1 MMIAA
6 TCLSLALSALQLAA
20 SPLAASASSVPP
32 DLVVLNARIWTGEPD
47 GAEPVALAAGGG
59 VILALGDNDAVLAL
73 AGDQT
78 RILDAG
84 GRRLIPG
91 LTDSHTHIISGG
103 LMLAQLNLRDVADKD
118 AFIRA
123 VAEEAKRKKRG
134 EWIRGGRWSVESWKQ
149 PQPPTRAWL
158 DPVTGDLPVF
168 LQRMDG
174 HQALVN
180 SAALKRAGIT
190 ASGPPDPKG
199 GEIQRDPATGEPTG
213 ILKDAAMDLVSRH
226 IPASTLAE
234 LREALL
240 RAMRHLNSLGITGV
254 HDMCEPEHLA
264 IFLQAHK
271 EGSLTVRIHAFLS
284 TEDWARGMETAAAFP
299 VRDDW
304 LRLAG
309 LKGYMDGSLGSRNA
323 YMREPFADAA
333 PDAKYPRG
341 QLTDFA
347 DPPTE
352 LNERVALADA
362 RGLQLAVHAIGDEA
376 NHLILDAYEAAAQAK
391 GPHDARHRVE
401 HAQHLLTTDIPR
413 FARLGVVASM
423 QPFHKADDGR
433 YAEKALGTARLAG
446 SYAFRPLLDAG
457 AVVAFGSDWPVVT
470 ADPFAG
476 MDAAVNSRTLAGE
489 VWQAQNAITVR
500 EALVAYTRSPA
511 WAAHM
516 EAKLGTLRVGKLA
529 DFVVL
534 SEDLLTI
541 PPDRI
546 ASVHVWMTVV
556 GGRVVCSH
564 KEP

>member
-1 MMIAA
+1 MTIAV
-6 TCLSLALSALQLAA
+6 TCLSFALAAA
-20 SPLAASASSVPP
+20 SPQPKPP
-32 DLVVLNARIWTGEPD
+32 DLVILNARIWTGEAD
-47 GAEPVALAAGGG
+47 AAEPVALAAGGG

-78 RILDAG
+78 RIIDAG

-91 LTDSHTHIISGG
+91 LADSHTHIISGG

-134 EWIRGGRWSVESWKQ
+134 EWIRGGRWSVESWKS

-158 DPVTGDLPVF
+158 DPVTGDVPVF

-180 SAALKRAGIT
+180 SAALKLAGIT

-226 IPASTLAE
+226 IPASTQTE
-234 LREALL
+234 LHEALR
-240 RAMRHLNSLGITGV
+240 RAMRHLNTLGITGV

-264 IFLQAHK
+264 IFQQALQ
-271 EGSLTVRIHAFLS
+271 EGLLTVRIHAFL
-284 TEDWARGMETAAAFP
+284 TTDGFRGGRRHFAAFP
-299 VRDDW
+299 VRDDM

-323 YMREPFADAA
+323 YMREPFVDAA
-333 PDAKYPRG
+333 PDAKYPKG

-347 DPPTE
+347 DPPAE

-376 NHLILDAYEAAAQAK
+376 NHLILDAYEAAARTK

-401 HAQHLLTTDIPR
+401 HAQHLLATDIPR
-413 FARLGVVASM
+413 FAALGVVASM

-433 YAEKALGTARLAG
+433 YAEKALGKARLAG

-511 WAAHM
+511 WASHM
-516 EAKLGTLRVGKLA
+516 ETKLGTLRPGKLA
-529 DFVVL
+529 DLVVL

-541 PPDRI
+541 PPQRI
-546 ASVHVWMTVV
+546 ASIHAWMTVV
-556 GGRVVCSH
+556 GGRVVYSH

>member
-1 MMIAA
+1 MTIAV
-6 TCLSLALSALQLAA
+6 TCLSFALVAA
-20 SPLAASASSVPP
+20 SPQSKPP
-32 DLVVLNARIWTGEPD
+32 DLVILNARIWTGEAD
-47 GAEPVALAAGGG
+47 AAEPVALAAGGG

-78 RILDAG
+78 RIIDAG

-91 LTDSHTHIISGG
+91 LTDSHTHILSGG

-123 VAEEAKRKKRG
+123 VGEEAKRKKPG
-134 EWIRGGRWSVESWKQ
+134 EWIRGGRWSVESWKS

-158 DPVTGDLPVF
+158 DPVTGDVPVF

-180 SAALKRAGIT
+180 SAALKLAGIT
-190 ASGPPDPKG
+190 AAGPPDPKG

-226 IPASTLAE
+226 IPASTHGE
-234 LREALL
+234 LREALR
-240 RAMRHLNSLGITGV
+240 RAMKHLNTLGITGV

-264 IFLQAHK
+264 IFQQAHQ

-284 TEDWARGMETAAAFP
+284 TEDWDGGMDRVAAFP
-299 VRDDW
+299 VRDDM

-347 DPPTE
+347 DPPAE
-352 LNERVALADA
+352 LNERVVLADA
-362 RGLQLAVHAIGDEA
+362 RGLQLAVHAIGNEA
-376 NHLILDAYEAAAQAK
+376 NHLILNAYEAATRAK
-391 GPHDARHRVE
+391 APHDARHRVE
-401 HAQHLLTTDIPR
+401 HAQHLLATDIPR
-413 FARLGVVASM
+413 FSALGVVASV

-433 YAEKALGTARLAG
+433 YAEKALGKARLAG

-516 EAKLGTLRVGKLA
+516 EAKLGTLRTGKLA

-541 PPDRI
+541 PPQGI
-546 ASVHVWMTVV
+546 ASVHAWMTVV
-556 GGRVVCSH
+556 GGRVVYSH